1 MLHHQFYPVV
11 SLKESAFR
19 NPETVRSENYI
30 SGKFLA
36 LDLKEVQNEY
46 HVIFVD
52 DKKDLQVFPVN
63 KVRFEGFVSAADAM
77 EFLPKAFVTMNT
89 KEAEKIATNDEVPN
103 EEQPVKRGRKPKE

>member
-19 NPETVRSENYI
+19 NPETVRSENYV

-63 KVRFEGFVSAADAM
+63 KVKFEGFVSAADAM
-77 EFLPKAFVTMNT
+77 EFLPKAFVQTASEET
-89 KEAEKIATNDEVPN
+89 TTEETTNEPT
-103 EEQPVKRGRKPKE
+103 KRGRKTK